1 MKKQKQNTSPED
13 IKTLLKIVEQNA
25 KSDRAKAL
33 SLFTSL
39 ESMMESPDHHMMFGQ
54 QASSYL
60 NAATRSNDQLMK
72 VIQTKHKI
80 NTVTKDASLDS
91 LDKEQIEKLLE
102 EHTPG
107 VLDYNFENE

>member
-1 MKKQKQNTSPED
+1 MKRQKQNISPED
-13 IKTLLKIVEQNA
+13 IKTLLKVVEQNA

-39 ESMMESPDHHMMFGQ
+39 ESMIEEPDQHMMFGQ

-72 VIQTKHKI
+72 VVQTKQKI
-80 NTVTKDASLDS
+80 LSADNENNAVN
-91 LDKEQIEKLLE
+91 LDKSEIEKILE

-107 VLDYNFENE
+107 VLKFSDE